1 MTYTGKSK
9 IKIIKRVDE
18 RRATMNTPAKQIN
31 SLIGE
36 YCKEVRIS
44 KLSLNL
50 KEFSTITGFNYKNL
64 HAFENGLANNLIY
77 PFLYLV
83 GLQNNEDRKEFLL
96 GLQDIIKEVELYD

>member
-1 MTYTGKSK
+1 MKGG
-9 IKIIKRVDE
+9 
-18 RRATMNTPAKQIN
+18 ATMNTPAKQVN

-50 KEFSTITGFNYKNL
+50 KEFSNLTGFNYKNL
-64 HAFENGLANNLIY
+64 HAFENGLANNLVY

-83 GLQNNEDRKEFLL
+83 TLQNNEDRKEFLL
-96 GLQDIIKEVELYD
+96 GLQYLIEEVELYG

>member
-1 MTYTGKSK
+1 MKGG
-9 IKIIKRVDE
+9 
-18 RRATMNTPAKQIN
+18 ATMNTPAKQVN

-50 KEFSTITGFNYKNL
+50 KEFSNITDYNYKNL
-64 HAFENGLANNLIY
+64 HAFENGLANNLVY

-83 GLQNNEDRKEFLL
+83 TLKGTDDRKEFLL
-96 GLQDIIKEVELYD
+96 GLLEILKEVQLYEDSTY

>member
-1 MTYTGKSK
+1 
-9 IKIIKRVDE
+9 
-18 RRATMNTPAKQIN
+18 MNTPAKQVN

-44 KLSLNL
+44 KLALNL

-83 GLQNNEDRKEFLL
+83 GLQTRDDRKEFLL
-96 GLQDIIKEVELYD
+96 GLQDLIEEVQLYG